1 MFNFFNPN
9 QRNVVKDM
17 LKKGDELRDAYSDFD
32 FEKLD
37 ADQQRCLKMLSIYPK
52 YRSRIEAMFEPE
64 QVSNELKVMFL
75 E

>member
-1 MFNFFNPN
+1 MFNFYNPN
-9 QRNVVKDM
+9 QRNIVKDM
-17 LKKGDELRDAYSDFD
+17 LTKGDRLRDAYSDFD

-37 ADQQRCLKMLSIYPK
+37 AKQQQCLKMLSIYSR